1 MSPPRHKRPDSRAP
15 AQRCVTAT
23 ALAPARPFVK
33 WVGGKRSILPLLLER
48 VPPAFSR
55 YVEPFVGGGALFFA
69 LRAAGF
75 GRPAP
80 GLGRSPRCHP
90 CTRGLLHRRPGERR
104 LRLPR
109 PALRQDLHRLHDA
122 GGTGLVVTPPSASGA
137 IDSATLHALQVGGVS
152 KLHVVG
158 GPEAVTPAELT
169 TLRAT
174 PAYACGGTTHT
185 SADIALLE
193 GTLFEWPNKTLL
205 VAQGTP
211 SGWSD
216 ALSAAA
222 QSGGGEEASLLTAGQ
237 GVALPSSLT
246 SALVSAG
253 STASGLGDGQSTGI
267 EVLGGPSAV
276 TDAQASALQAALNGQ

>member
-1 MSPPRHKRPDSRAP
+1 MGRREALHPPAPSRARPAGVQPLRRALRRWGSALLRVAGGRVRPTSARPRPLSKVSPLHTGTSPPSSR
-15 AQRCVTAT
+15 
-23 ALAPARPFVK
+23 
-33 WVGGKRSILPLLLER
+33 
-48 VPPAFSR
+48 
-55 YVEPFVGGGALFFA
+55 
-69 LRAAGF
+69 RAATSSTST
-75 GRPAP
+75 RPT
-80 GLGRSPRCHP
+80 
-90 CTRGLLHRRPGERR
+90 TRPTPATRR
-104 LRLPR
+104 
-109 PALRQDLHRLHDA
+109 

-158 GPEAVTPAELT
+158 GPDAVTPAELT

-222 QSGGGEEASLLTAGQ
+222 QPGGGEEASLLTAGP

-276 TDAQASALQAALNGQ
+276 TDAHASALQAALNGQ